1 MSEEPRKRRRQ
12 RGGILDVL
20 TSNPDSGFASDHLRL
35 ISNQISHLQ
44 QPEPSPAAKPPAPDP
59 DTTEAVQEPAPP
71 SPAPKAFDDTRRKK
85 GARHEKVSGLH
96 IRLEHIKYHGFEHP
110 AASKSFLMVP
120 PDDFLALLSLEPL
133 AVVQV
138 VFVIWRET
146 VGWEDPAGL
155 YGRREWVG
163 ISPQDFERRGIA
175 GRAQA
180 RRGLKRA
187 EEQGYIKKRTVS
199 SGFEYAVQWKKG
211 GSY

>member
-35 ISNQISHLQ
+35 ISNQISQLQ
-44 QPEPSPAAKPPAPDP
+44 EPEPTPEFESEPLPDPDIDTVPDSPPAPR
-59 DTTEAVQEPAPP
+59 APR
-71 SPAPKAFDDTRRKK
+71 AFDDTRRKK
-85 GARHEKVSGLH
+85 GARQDKVSGLH
-96 IRLEHIKYHGFEHP
+96 IRLEHIKHHGFEHP
-110 AASKSFLMVP
+110 LASKSFLMVP

-133 AVVQV
+133 AVIQV

-146 VGWEDPAGL
+146 VGWEDPTGP

-163 ISPQDFERRGIA
+163 ISPQDFERRGVA

-187 EEQGYIKKRTVS
+187 EEQGYIRKRTAG
-199 SGFEYAVQWKKG
+199 SGFEYAMRWKRG
-211 GSY
+211 DS

>member
-1 MSEEPRKRRRQ
+1 MERRRQ
-12 RGGILDVL
+12 RSGILDVL
-20 TSNPDSGFASDHLRL
+20 TSNPDSGFAGDHLRL
-35 ISNQISHLQ
+35 ISNQISSLQ
-44 QPEPSPAAKPPAPDP
+44 QVEPTPATKPPPEPDKADGR
-59 DTTEAVQEPAPP
+59 EFAPP
-71 SPAPKAFDDTRRKK
+71 PQATKAFNNTRRKK
-85 GARHEKVSGLH
+85 GARHEKVSGQH

-110 AASKSFLMVP
+110 MVSKSFLMVS

-133 AVVQV
+133 AVIQV

-146 VGWEDPAGL
+146 VGWEDPTGL

-187 EEQGYIKKRTVS
+187 EEQGYIRKRTAGN
-199 SGFEYAVQWKKG
+199 GFEYAVRWAKG

>member
-1 MSEEPRKRRRQ
+1 MSEESRKRRRQ

-20 TSNPDSGFASDHLRL
+20 TSNPDSGFAGDHLRL
-35 ISNQISHLQ
+35 ISNQISNVQ
-44 QPEPSPAAKPPAPDP
+44 QAEPTPASEPPPEPDKADVREPRPPP
-59 DTTEAVQEPAPP
+59 
-71 SPAPKAFDDTRRKK
+71 PAPKAFDDTRRKK

-110 AASKSFLMVP
+110 MVSKSFLMVP

-133 AVVQV
+133 AVIQV

-146 VGWEDPAGL
+146 VGWEDPTGR

-187 EEQGYIKKRTVS
+187 EEQGYIRKRTAG
-199 SGFEYAVQWKKG
+199 SGFEYAVRWTKG
-211 GSY
+211 GS

>member
-1 MSEEPRKRRRQ
+1 MSEEPMKRRCQ
-12 RGGILDVL
+12 RSGILDVL
-20 TSNPDSGFASDHLRL
+20 TSNPDSGFAGDHLRL
-35 ISNQISHLQ
+35 ISNQISSLQ
-44 QPEPSPAAKPPAPDP
+44 QVEPTPASEPPPEPDKADVR
-59 DTTEAVQEPAPP
+59 ELAPP
-71 SPAPKAFDDTRRKK
+71 PQAPKAFDDTRRKK

-96 IRLEHIKYHGFEHP
+96 VRLEHIKYRGFEHP
-110 AASKSFLMVP
+110 MVSKSFLMVS

-133 AVVQV
+133 AVIQV

-146 VGWEDPAGL
+146 VGWEDPTGL

-187 EEQGYIKKRTVS
+187 EEQGYIRKRTAGN
-199 SGFEYAVQWKKG
+199 GFEYAVRWAKG
-211 GSY
+211 GS

>member
-1 MSEEPRKRRRQ
+1 MSKEPMERRRQ
-12 RGGILDVL
+12 RSGILDVL
-20 TSNPDSGFASDHLRL
+20 TSNPDSGFAGDHLRI
-35 ISNQISHLQ
+35 ISNQISSLQ
-44 QPEPSPAAKPPAPDP
+44 QVEPTPATEPPPEPDKADVR
-59 DTTEAVQEPAPP
+59 ELAPP
-71 SPAPKAFDDTRRKK
+71 PQAPKVFDNTRRKK

-96 IRLEHIKYHGFEHP
+96 VRLEHIKYHGFEHP
-110 AASKSFLMVP
+110 MVSKSFLMVS

-133 AVVQV
+133 AVIQV

-146 VGWEDPAGL
+146 VGWEDPTGM

-187 EEQGYIKKRTVS
+187 EEQGYIRKRTAGN
-199 SGFEYAVQWKKG
+199 GFEYAVRWAKG
-211 GSY
+211 GS

>member
-44 QPEPSPAAKPPAPDP
+44 QPEPAPAS
-59 DTTEAVQEPAPP
+59 EPP
-71 SPAPKAFDDTRRKK
+71 SEPNQVDVETPAEPPRASKAFDDMRRKK

-96 IRLEHIKYHGFEHP
+96 VRLEHIKYHGFEHP
-110 AASKSFLMVP
+110 VASKSFLMVP

-146 VGWEDPAGL
+146 VGWEDPSGL
-155 YGRREWVG
+155 YGRREWVSV
-163 ISPQDFERRGIA
+163 SPQDFERRGIA

-187 EEQGYIKKRTVS
+187 EEQGYIRKRTAG
-199 SGFEYAVQWKKG
+199 SGFEYAVRWKKG
-211 GSY
+211 GS

>member
-20 TSNPDSGFASDHLRL
+20 TSSPDSGFASDHLRL

-44 QPEPSPAAKPPAPDP
+44 QPDSPPASEPPAPEP
-59 DTTEAVQEPAPP
+59 DTTEAVREPAPP
-71 SPAPKAFDDTRRKK
+71 RAPKAFDDMRRKK

-110 AASKSFLMVP
+110 VASKSFLMVP

-146 VGWEDPAGL
+146 VGWEDPSGL
-155 YGRREWVG
+155 YGRREWVSV
-163 ISPQDFERRGIA
+163 SPQDFERRGIA

-187 EEQGYIKKRTVS
+187 EEQGYIRKQTAGN
-199 SGFEYAVQWKKG
+199 GFEYAVRWAKS
-211 GSY
+211 GS

>member
-1 MSEEPRKRRRQ
+1 MKRRRQ
-12 RGGILDVL
+12 RSGILDVL
-20 TSNPDSGFASDHLRL
+20 TSNPDSGFAGDHLRI
-35 ISNQISHLQ
+35 ISNQISSLQ
-44 QPEPSPAAKPPAPDP
+44 QVKPTPAAEPPPELDKADVR
-59 DTTEAVQEPAPP
+59 ELAPP
-71 SPAPKAFDDTRRKK
+71 PKAPKAFDNTRRKK

-96 IRLEHIKYHGFEHP
+96 IRLEHIKYHGFDHP
-110 AASKSFLMVP
+110 MVSKSFLMVP

-133 AVVQV
+133 AVIQV

-146 VGWEDPAGL
+146 VGWEDPTGL

-187 EEQGYIKKRTVS
+187 EDQGYIRKRTAGN
-199 SGFEYAVQWKKG
+199 GFEYAVRWAKG
-211 GSY
+211 GS

>member
-1 MSEEPRKRRRQ
+1 MSDEPRKRRRQ

-20 TSNPDSGFASDHLRL
+20 TSNPDSGFAGDHLRL
-35 ISNQISHLQ
+35 ISNQISSLQ
-44 QPEPSPAAKPPAPDP
+44 QAELTPASEPPLEPDKAGVR
-59 DTTEAVQEPAPP
+59 ELLPP
-71 SPAPKAFDDTRRKK
+71 SQAPKAFDDTRRKK

-96 IRLEHIKYHGFEHP
+96 VRLEHIKYHGFEHP
-110 AASKSFLMVP
+110 MVSKSFLMVS

-133 AVVQV
+133 AVIQV

-146 VGWEDPAGL
+146 VGWEDPTGL

-187 EEQGYIKKRTVS
+187 EEQGYIRKRTAGN
-199 SGFEYAVQWKKG
+199 GFEYAVRWAKA
-211 GSY
+211 GS